1 MKILIVDDHPIVRAG
16 LRRLLGGE
24 PDNKFTEAASAK
36 EAFDLANALQPDL
49 IILDLNLPGMGGLDV
64 IGRLVQIKPRPQIL
78 VLSMHDDPI
87 FAARALEEGAQAYVS
102 KNAPPTEII
111 DAMERLASGQTYVS
125 QELAQQLV
133 SWNLRPTAHPLKSL
147 SRRDLEI
154 LRLLAEGRNIQQI
167 ADTLEITYK
176 TVSNNCSQIKAKLG
190 VRRTAELVR
199 FAINS
204 GALNEGTNS
213 KGE

>member
-24 PDNKFTEAASAK
+24 PDTELIEAASAK
-36 EAFDLANALQPDL
+36 EAFDLASAVQPDL

-64 IGRLVQIKPRPQIL
+64 ISRLVQAKPRPQIL

-87 FAARALEEGAQAYVS
+87 FAARALEAGAQAYVS
-102 KNAPPTEII
+102 KNAPPTEIVV
-111 DAMERLASGQTYVS
+111 AMERLAGGQTYVS
-125 QELAQQLV
+125 QELAQQLA
-133 SWNLRPTAHPLKSL
+133 SWNLRPTGHPLKSL

-154 LRLLAEGRNIQQI
+154 LRLLAEGQNIQQI
-167 ADTLEITYK
+167 ADALEITYK
-176 TVSNNCSQIKAKLG
+176 TVANNFSQIKGKLG

-199 FAINS
+199 FALSS
-204 GALNEGTNS
+204 GVLNEGYEFE
-213 KGE
+213 K

>member
-24 PDNKFTEAASAK
+24 PDTQLTEAASGK
-36 EAFDLANALQPDL
+36 EAFDLAKAVQPDL
-49 IILDLNLPGMGGLDV
+49 IILDLNLPGIGGLDV
-64 IGRLVQIKPRPQIL
+64 ISHLAQTEPRPRIL

-87 FAARALEEGAQAYVS
+87 FAARSLEAGAQAYVS

-111 DAMERLASGQTYVS
+111 AAMKRLAAGQTYVS

-133 SWNLRPTAHPLKSL
+133 SWNLRPTSHPLKSL
-147 SRRDLEI
+147 SSRDLEI

-167 ADTLEITYK
+167 ADALEITYK
-176 TVSNNCSQIKAKLG
+176 TVANNFSQIKAKLG

-204 GALNEGTNS
+204 GVLNQDMNS
-213 KGE
+213 RSE